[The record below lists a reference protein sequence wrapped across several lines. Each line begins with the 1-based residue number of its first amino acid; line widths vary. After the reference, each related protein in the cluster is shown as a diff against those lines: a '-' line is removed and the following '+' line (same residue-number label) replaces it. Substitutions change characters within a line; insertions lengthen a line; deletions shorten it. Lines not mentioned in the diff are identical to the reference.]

1 MAIDISH
8 DPGTGRWKLS
18 YKRHVF
24 TALGLLLVTGGIA
37 TLSGP
42 WWQAIAVALLG
53 KTGVVVDDNPQW
65 ALAAVLIVSGL
76 GLLAY
81 KYFILDRKV
90 TQIATDRK
98 SLDAAQLDFERV
110 RYYLSNLVD
119 DHSYQSSLNSEFAK
133 ASTWFS
139 TPEYKF
145 QYPPTASAYDAFA
158 AAGNQLQNFVAVNFF
173 VFPSSPPSSGD
184 FRYCLAP
191 HMNMDREMLIY
202 DPAKVA
208 EYDRL
213 KGMLHDLVSQTND
226 RLGAWIGKMKEVDLV

>member
-8 DPGTGRWKLS
+8 DPSTGRWNLS

-24 TALGLLLVTGGIA
+24 TALGLLFLTGGLA
-37 TLSGP
+37 TLSGQ

-53 KTGVVVDDNPQW
+53 KTGVVVDDKPQW

-81 KYFILDRKV
+81 KHFILDREA
-90 TQIATDRK
+90 TQIAADRM
-98 SLDAAQLDFERV
+98 SLEAAQLDFERV

-119 DHSYQSSLNSEFAK
+119 DHSYRSSLNTEFAK
-133 ASTWFS
+133 ASTRFS
-139 TPEYKF
+139 TPEHKF
-145 QYPPTASAYDAFA
+145 QYPPTALAYDAFA
-158 AAGNQLQNFVAVNFF
+158 AAGNQLQNFVAENFF
-173 VFPSSPPSSGD
+173 VFPSSPPSDGD
-184 FRYCLAP
+184 YRYCLAP

-202 DPAKVA
+202 DSAKVA

-213 KGMLHDLVSQTND
+213 KGRLYELVLQTND
-226 RLGAWIGKMKEVDLV
+226 RLGAWIGKMKEVGLV